1 MNRSFERVVAFAGDF
16 SPLLALH
23 ALVPTLAAVSGREP
37 RLSIALP
44 LSMNTLEK
52 HFIFSRQALREG
64 RWWTAASYMLLH
76 GNQAHALSN
85 LQSIL
90 VAGPAATE
98 TLGVNGAMVT
108 YVAAG
113 VAAALDPFV
122 RTRCVV
128 ICAICT
134 PSPRRRHSAQDFGT
148 QRLERIVERWGV
160 GERVRRVAR
169 AFDSATEAGTE
180 GLWDKL
186 STALDK
192 TRKSA
197 VRVVAKK
204 VQESTRSIGASAGVS
219 AFVAIDACVV
229 AEALFAGR
237 RCDVNAVLHVV
248 SSCFY
253 FVHEWRLIDAQD
265 NIGHGAHLT
274 GAAVGVAAFVLCRLF
289 RRRSSRW
296 RNYGDGYSGRA
307 PSSPTA

>member
-23 ALVPTLAAVSGREP
+23 ALVPTVAAASGREP
-37 RLSIALP
+37 RLSLALP
-44 LSMNTLEK
+44 LSLDVLEK
-52 HFIFSRQALREG
+52 HFTFSRQALREG

-85 LQSIL
+85 LQSVL
-90 VAGPAATE
+90 VAGPAATD

-113 VAAALDPFV
+113 VAAALDPF
-122 RTRCVV
+122 
-128 ICAICT
+128 
-134 PSPRRRHSAQDFGT
+134 DFGT

-160 GERVRRVAR
+160 GERVRRAL
-169 AFDSATEAGTE
+169 DSVTGSVEAGNV
-180 GLWDKL
+180 WDKL
-186 STALDK
+186 SNAFDK

-197 VRVVAKK
+197 VRAVAQQ
-204 VQESTRSIGASAGVS
+204 VNENVRSIGASAGVS
-219 AFVAIDACVV
+219 AFVAIDTCVV
-229 AEALFAGR
+229 AEALFLGR
-237 RCDVNAVLHVV
+237 RCDANAVLHVV
-248 SSCFY
+248 SSVFY

-274 GAAVGVAAFVLCRLF
+274 GAAVGVAAFVLCRVF

-296 RNYGDGYSGRA
+296 RNYGGGYSGRA

>member
-23 ALVPTLAAVSGREP
+23 ALVPTLAAATGREP
-37 RLSIALP
+37 RLSVALP
-44 LSMNTLEK
+44 LSLDVLEK
-52 HFIFSRQALREG
+52 HFMFSRQALREG

-113 VAAALDPFV
+113 VTAALDPFE
-122 RTRCVV
+122 
-128 ICAICT
+128 
-134 PSPRRRHSAQDFGT
+134 FGT

-160 GERVRRVAR
+160 GERVRRAL
-169 AFDSATEAGTE
+169 DSVTGSVEAGNV
-180 GLWDKL
+180 WDKL
-186 STALDK
+186 SNAFDK

-197 VRVVAKK
+197 VRAVAQQ
-204 VQESTRSIGASAGVS
+204 VNENVRSIGASAGVS
-219 AFVAIDACVV
+219 AFVAIDTCVV
-229 AEALFAGR
+229 AEALLLGR
-237 RCDVNAVLHVV
+237 RCDANAVLHVV
-248 SSCFY
+248 SSVFY
-253 FVHEWRLIDAQD
+253 FAHEWRLIDAQD

-274 GAAVGVAAFVLCRLF
+274 GAAVGVTAFVLCRVF

-296 RNYGDGYSGRA
+296 RDFGGGSLGRA

>member
-23 ALVPTLAAVSGREP
+23 ALVPTVAAASGREP

-44 LSMNTLEK
+44 LDVATLEK
-52 HFIFSRQALREG
+52 HFTFSRQALREG
-64 RWWTAASYMLLH
+64 RWWTAATYMLLH

-85 LQSIL
+85 LQSVL
-90 VAGPAATE
+90 VAGPASTD

-113 VAAALDPFV
+113 VAAALDPF
-122 RTRCVV
+122 
-128 ICAICT
+128 
-134 PSPRRRHSAQDFGT
+134 DFGT

-160 GERVRRVAR
+160 GERVRRAL
-169 AFDSATEAGTE
+169 DSVTGSVEAGNV
-180 GLWDKL
+180 WDKL
-186 STALDK
+186 SNAFDK

-197 VRVVAKK
+197 VRAVAQQ
-204 VQESTRSIGASAGVS
+204 VNENVRSIGASAGVS
-219 AFVAIDACVV
+219 AFVAIDTCVV
-229 AEALFAGR
+229 AEALLLGR
-237 RCDVNAVLHVV
+237 RCDANAVLHIV
-248 SSCFY
+248 SSVFY
-253 FVHEWRLIDAQD
+253 FAHEWRLIDAQD

-274 GAAVGVAAFVLCRLF
+274 GAAVGVLAFVLCRVF

-296 RNYGDGYSGRA
+296 RDFGGGTLGRA

>member
-23 ALVPTLAAVSGREP
+23 ALVPTLAAASGREP

-44 LSMNTLEK
+44 LSMTTLER
-52 HFIFSRQALREG
+52 HFTFSRQALREG
-64 RWWTAASYMLLH
+64 RWWTTASYMLLH

-90 VAGPAATE
+90 VAGPAATD

-113 VAAALDPFV
+113 VAAALDPFE
-122 RTRCVV
+122 
-128 ICAICT
+128 
-134 PSPRRRHSAQDFGT
+134 FGT

-160 GERVRRVAR
+160 GERVRRAL
-169 AFDSATEAGTE
+169 DSVTGSVEAGNV
-180 GLWDKL
+180 WDKL
-186 STALDK
+186 SNAFDK

-197 VRVVAKK
+197 VRAVAQQ
-204 VQESTRSIGASAGVS
+204 VNENVRSIGASAGVS
-219 AFVAIDACVV
+219 AFVAIDTCVV
-229 AEALFAGR
+229 AEALLLGR
-237 RCDVNAVLHVV
+237 RCDANAVLHVV
-248 SSCFY
+248 SSVFY
-253 FVHEWRLIDAQD
+253 FAHEWRLIDAQD

-274 GAAVGVAAFVLCRLF
+274 GAAVGVTAFVVCRVF

-296 RNYGDGYSGRA
+296 RDFGGGPLGRA

>member
-23 ALVPTLAAVSGREP
+23 ALVPTVAAAAGREP

-44 LSMNTLEK
+44 LSLDVLEK
-52 HFIFSRQALREG
+52 HLMFSRQALREG
-64 RWWTAASYMLLH
+64 RWWTTASYMLLH

-90 VAGPAATE
+90 VAGPAATD

-113 VAAALDPFV
+113 VAAALDPFE
-122 RTRCVV
+122 
-128 ICAICT
+128 
-134 PSPRRRHSAQDFGT
+134 FGT

-160 GERVRRVAR
+160 GERVRRAL
-169 AFDSATEAGTE
+169 DSVTGSVEAGNV
-180 GLWDKL
+180 WDKL
-186 STALDK
+186 SNAFDK

-197 VRVVAKK
+197 VRAVAQQ
-204 VQESTRSIGASAGVS
+204 VNENVRSIGASAGVS
-219 AFVAIDACVV
+219 AFVAIDTCVV
-229 AEALFAGR
+229 AEALLLGR
-237 RCDVNAVLHVV
+237 RCDANAVLHVV
-248 SSCFY
+248 SSVFY
-253 FVHEWRLIDAQD
+253 FAHEWRLIDAQD

-274 GAAVGVAAFVLCRLF
+274 GAAVGVAAFVLCRIF
-289 RRRSSRW
+289 RRRSLRW
-296 RNYGDGYSGRA
+296 RDYGGGTLGRA

>member
-23 ALVPTLAAVSGREP
+23 ALVPTLAAAAGREP
-37 RLSIALP
+37 RLSVALP
-44 LSMNTLEK
+44 LSLDVLEK
-52 HFIFSRQALREG
+52 HFTFSRQALREG
-64 RWWTAASYMLLH
+64 RWWTTASYMLLH

-90 VAGPAATE
+90 VAGPAATD

-113 VAAALDPFV
+113 VAAALDPFE
-122 RTRCVV
+122 
-128 ICAICT
+128 
-134 PSPRRRHSAQDFGT
+134 FGT

-160 GERVRRVAR
+160 GERVRRAL
-169 AFDSATEAGTE
+169 DSVTGSVEAGNV
-180 GLWDKL
+180 WDKL
-186 STALDK
+186 SNAFDK

-197 VRVVAKK
+197 VRAVAQQ
-204 VQESTRSIGASAGVS
+204 VNENVRSIGASAGVS
-219 AFVAIDACVV
+219 AFVAIDTCVV
-229 AEALFAGR
+229 AEALLLGR
-237 RCDVNAVLHVV
+237 RCDANAVLHVV
-248 SSCFY
+248 SSVFY
-253 FVHEWRLIDAQD
+253 FAHEWRLIDAQD

-274 GAAVGVAAFVLCRLF
+274 GAAVGVAAFVVCRFF

-296 RNYGDGYSGRA
+296 RDYGGGLLGRA

>member
-23 ALVPTLAAVSGREP
+23 ALVPTVAAAAGREP

-52 HFIFSRQALREG
+52 HFMFSRQALREG
-64 RWWTAASYMLLH
+64 RWWTAATYILLH
-76 GNQAHALSN
+76 ANQAHALSN
-85 LQSIL
+85 LQSVL

-98 TLGVNGAMVT
+98 TLGVNGSMLT

-113 VAAALDPFV
+113 VAAALDPFE
-122 RTRCVV
+122 
-128 ICAICT
+128 
-134 PSPRRRHSAQDFGT
+134 FGT

-197 VRVVAKK
+197 VHAVAKK
-204 VQESTRSIGASAGVS
+204 VNENIRILGASAGVS
-219 AFVAIDACVV
+219 AFVAIDTCVV
-229 AEALFAGR
+229 AEALFLGR
-237 RCDVNAVLHVV
+237 RCDASAVLHVI
-248 SSCFY
+248 SSVFY

-274 GAAVGVAAFVLCRLF
+274 GAAVGVAAFVLCRVF
-289 RRRSSRW
+289 RRRSRRW
-296 RNYGDGYSGRA
+296 RDYGHGYSGRA

>member
-23 ALVPTLAAVSGREP
+23 ALVPTLAAATGREP
-37 RLSIALP
+37 RLSVALP
-44 LSMNTLEK
+44 LSLDVLEK
-52 HFIFSRQALREG
+52 HFMFSRQALREG
-64 RWWTAASYMLLH
+64 RWWTTASYMLLH

-113 VAAALDPFV
+113 VAAALDPF
-122 RTRCVV
+122 
-128 ICAICT
+128 
-134 PSPRRRHSAQDFGT
+134 DFGT

-160 GERVRRVAR
+160 GERVRRAL
-169 AFDSATEAGTE
+169 DSVTGSVEAGNV
-180 GLWDKL
+180 WDKL
-186 STALDK
+186 SNAFDK

-197 VRVVAKK
+197 VRAVAQQ
-204 VQESTRSIGASAGVS
+204 VNENVRSIGASAGVS
-219 AFVAIDACVV
+219 AFVAIDTCVV
-229 AEALFAGR
+229 AEALLLGR
-237 RCDVNAVLHVV
+237 RCDANAVLHVV
-248 SSCFY
+248 SSVFY
-253 FVHEWRLIDAQD
+253 FAHEWRLIDAQD

-274 GAAVGVAAFVLCRLF
+274 GAAVGVAAFVLCRIF
-289 RRRSSRW
+289 RRRSLRW
-296 RNYGDGYSGRA
+296 RDYGGGTLGRA

>member
-23 ALVPTLAAVSGREP
+23 ALVPTLAAATGREP
-37 RLSIALP
+37 RLSVALP
-44 LSMNTLEK
+44 LSLDVLEK
-52 HFIFSRQALREG
+52 HFTFSRQALREG
-64 RWWTAASYMLLH
+64 RWWTTASYMLLH

-90 VAGPAATE
+90 VAGPAATD

-113 VAAALDPFV
+113 VTAALDPFE
-122 RTRCVV
+122 
-128 ICAICT
+128 
-134 PSPRRRHSAQDFGT
+134 FGT

-160 GERVRRVAR
+160 GERVRRAL
-169 AFDSATEAGTE
+169 DSVTGSVEAGNV
-180 GLWDKL
+180 WDKL
-186 STALDK
+186 SNAFDK

-197 VRVVAKK
+197 VRAVAQQ
-204 VQESTRSIGASAGVS
+204 VNENVRSIGASAGVS
-219 AFVAIDACVV
+219 AFVAIDTCVV
-229 AEALFAGR
+229 AEALLLGR
-237 RCDVNAVLHVV
+237 RCDANAVLHVV
-248 SSCFY
+248 SSVFY
-253 FVHEWRLIDAQD
+253 FAHEWRLIDAQD

-274 GAAVGVAAFVLCRLF
+274 GAAVGVAAFVLCRVF

-296 RNYGDGYSGRA
+296 RNYGHGYSGRA

>member
-23 ALVPTLAAVSGREP
+23 ALVPTVAAAAGREP

-44 LSMNTLEK
+44 LSLDVLER
-52 HFIFSRQALREG
+52 HFMFSRQALREG
-64 RWWTAASYMLLH
+64 RWWTTVTYMLLH

-90 VAGPAATE
+90 VAGPAATD

-113 VAAALDPFV
+113 VAAALDPF
-122 RTRCVV
+122 
-128 ICAICT
+128 
-134 PSPRRRHSAQDFGT
+134 DFGT

-160 GERVRRVAR
+160 GERVRRAL
-169 AFDSATEAGTE
+169 DSVTGSVEAGNV
-180 GLWDKL
+180 WDKL
-186 STALDK
+186 SNAFDK

-197 VRVVAKK
+197 VRAVAQQ
-204 VQESTRSIGASAGVS
+204 VNENLRSIGASAGVS
-219 AFVAIDACVV
+219 AFVAIDTCVV
-229 AEALFAGR
+229 AEALLLGR
-237 RCDVNAVLHVV
+237 RCDANAVLHVV
-248 SSCFY
+248 SSVFY
-253 FVHEWRLIDAQD
+253 FAHEWRLIDAQD

-274 GAAVGVAAFVLCRLF
+274 GAAVGVAAFVLCRVF

-296 RNYGDGYSGRA
+296 RNYGHGYSGRA

>member
-23 ALVPTLAAVSGREP
+23 ALVPTLAAAAGREP
-37 RLSIALP
+37 RSSIALP
-44 LSMNTLEK
+44 LSLDVLEK
-52 HFIFSRQALREG
+52 HFTFSRQALREG
-64 RWWTAASYMLLH
+64 RWWTTASYMLLH

-90 VAGPAATE
+90 VAGPAATD

-113 VAAALDPFV
+113 VAAALDPFE
-122 RTRCVV
+122 
-128 ICAICT
+128 
-134 PSPRRRHSAQDFGT
+134 FGA

-160 GERVRRVAR
+160 SERVRRAL
-169 AFDSATEAGTE
+169 DSVTGSVEAGDV
-180 GLWDKL
+180 WDKL
-186 STALDK
+186 SNAFDK

-197 VRVVAKK
+197 VRAVAQQ
-204 VQESTRSIGASAGVS
+204 VNENVRSIGASAGVS
-219 AFVAIDACVV
+219 AFVAIDTCVV
-229 AEALFAGR
+229 AEALLLGR
-237 RCDVNAVLHVV
+237 RCDANAVLHVV
-248 SSCFY
+248 SSVFY
-253 FVHEWRLIDAQD
+253 FAHEWRLIDAQD

-274 GAAVGVAAFVLCRLF
+274 GAAVGVAAFVLCRVF

-296 RNYGDGYSGRA
+296 RNYGHGYSGRA

>member
-23 ALVPTLAAVSGREP
+23 ALVPTLAAASGREP

-44 LSMNTLEK
+44 LSMTTLER
-52 HFIFSRQALREG
+52 HFTFSRQALREG
-64 RWWTAASYMLLH
+64 RWWTAATYMLLH

-90 VAGPAATE
+90 VAGPTATD

-113 VAAALDPFV
+113 VAAALDPF
-122 RTRCVV
+122 
-128 ICAICT
+128 
-134 PSPRRRHSAQDFGT
+134 DFGT

-160 GERVRRVAR
+160 GERVRRAL
-169 AFDSATEAGTE
+169 DSVTGSVEAGNV
-180 GLWDKL
+180 WDKL
-186 STALDK
+186 SNAFDK

-197 VRVVAKK
+197 VRAVAQQ
-204 VQESTRSIGASAGVS
+204 VNENVRSIGASAGVS
-219 AFVAIDACVV
+219 AFVAIDTCVV
-229 AEALFAGR
+229 AEALLLGR

-248 SSCFY
+248 SSVFY

-274 GAAVGVAAFVLCRLF
+274 GAAVGVGAFVLCRIF

-296 RNYGDGYSGRA
+296 RNYGHGYSGRA

>member
-23 ALVPTLAAVSGREP
+23 ALVPTLAAATGREP

-44 LSMNTLEK
+44 LSLDVLEK
-52 HFIFSRQALREG
+52 HFMFSRQALREG

-90 VAGPAATE
+90 VAGPAATD

-113 VAAALDPFV
+113 VAAALDPF
-122 RTRCVV
+122 
-128 ICAICT
+128 
-134 PSPRRRHSAQDFGT
+134 DFGT

-160 GERVRRVAR
+160 GERVRRAL
-169 AFDSATEAGTE
+169 DSVTGSVEAGNV
-180 GLWDKL
+180 WDKL
-186 STALDK
+186 SNAFDK

-197 VRVVAKK
+197 VRAVAQQ
-204 VQESTRSIGASAGVS
+204 VNENVRSIGASAGVS
-219 AFVAIDACVV
+219 AFVAIDTCVV
-229 AEALFAGR
+229 AEALFLGR
-237 RCDVNAVLHVV
+237 RCDANAVLHVV
-248 SSCFY
+248 SSVFY
-253 FVHEWRLIDAQD
+253 FAHEWRLIDAQD

-274 GAAVGVAAFVLCRLF
+274 GAAVGVAAFVACRIF

-296 RNYGDGYSGRA
+296 RDFGGGSLGRA

>member
-23 ALVPTLAAVSGREP
+23 ALVPTLAAASGREP

-44 LSMNTLEK
+44 LSLDVLEK
-52 HFIFSRQALREG
+52 HFMFSRQALREG
-64 RWWTAASYMLLH
+64 RWWTTATYMLLH

-85 LQSIL
+85 LQSVL
-90 VAGPAATE
+90 VAGPAATD
-98 TLGVNGAMVT
+98 TLGVNGAMLT

-113 VAAALDPFV
+113 VAAALDPF
-122 RTRCVV
+122 
-128 ICAICT
+128 
-134 PSPRRRHSAQDFGT
+134 DFGT
-148 QRLERIVERWGV
+148 QRLERIVERWGI
-160 GERVRRVAR
+160 GERVRRAL
-169 AFDSATEAGTE
+169 DSVTGSVEAGNV
-180 GLWDKL
+180 WDKL
-186 STALDK
+186 SNAFDK

-197 VRVVAKK
+197 VRAVAQQ
-204 VQESTRSIGASAGVS
+204 VNENVRSIGASAGVS
-219 AFVAIDACVV
+219 AFVAIDTCVV
-229 AEALFAGR
+229 AEALLLGR

-248 SSCFY
+248 SSVFY
-253 FVHEWRLIDAQD
+253 FAHEWRLIDAQD

-296 RNYGDGYSGRA
+296 RNYGHGYSGRA

>member
-23 ALVPTLAAVSGREP
+23 ALVPTVAAASGREP

-44 LSMNTLEK
+44 LDVATLEK
-52 HFIFSRQALREG
+52 HFTFSRQALREG
-64 RWWTAASYMLLH
+64 RWWTTASYMLLH

-85 LQSIL
+85 LQSVL

-113 VAAALDPFV
+113 VAAALDPF
-122 RTRCVV
+122 
-128 ICAICT
+128 
-134 PSPRRRHSAQDFGT
+134 DFGT

-160 GERVRRVAR
+160 GERVRRAL
-169 AFDSATEAGTE
+169 DSVTGSVEAGNV
-180 GLWDKL
+180 WDKL
-186 STALDK
+186 SNAFDK

-197 VRVVAKK
+197 VRAVAQQ
-204 VQESTRSIGASAGVS
+204 VNENVRSIGASAGVS
-219 AFVAIDACVV
+219 AFVAIDTCVV
-229 AEALFAGR
+229 AEALLLGR
-237 RCDVNAVLHVV
+237 RCDANAVLHVV
-248 SSCFY
+248 SSVFY
-253 FVHEWRLIDAQD
+253 FAHEWRLIDAQD

-274 GAAVGVAAFVLCRLF
+274 GAAVGVGAFVLCRVF

-296 RNYGDGYSGRA
+296 RNYGHGYSGRA

>member
-1 MNRSFERVVAFAGDF
+1 MDGNRAFERVVAFAGDF

-23 ALVPTLAAVSGREP
+23 ALVPTLAAASGREP

-44 LSMNTLEK
+44 LDMPTLER
-52 HFIFSRQALREG
+52 HFMFSRQALREG
-64 RWWTAASYMLLH
+64 RWWTTITYMLLH

-98 TLGVNGAMVT
+98 ALGVNGAMLT

-113 VAAALDPFV
+113 VAAALDPFE
-122 RTRCVV
+122 
-128 ICAICT
+128 
-134 PSPRRRHSAQDFGT
+134 FGT
-148 QRLERIVERWGV
+148 QRLERIVERWGI
-160 GERVRRVAR
+160 GERVRSMAR
-169 AFDSATEAGTE
+169 ALDSATEAGTE

-204 VQESTRSIGASAGVS
+204 VNENIRSIGASAGVS
-219 AFVAIDACVV
+219 AFVAIDTCTA
-229 AEALFAGR
+229 AEALLAGR
-237 RCDVNAVLHVV
+237 RRDLNAVLHVA
-248 SSCFY
+248 SSLFY

-274 GAAVGVAAFVLCRLF
+274 GAAVGVAAFVVCRFF
-289 RRRSSRW
+289 RRRSRW
-296 RNYGDGYSGRA
+296 RDYGHGYSGRA

>member
-23 ALVPTLAAVSGREP
+23 ALVPTVAAASGREP

-44 LSMNTLEK
+44 LSMNTLER
-52 HFIFSRQALREG
+52 HFTFSRQALREG
-64 RWWTAASYMLLH
+64 RWWTTVTYMLLH

-85 LQSIL
+85 LQSVL

-113 VAAALDPFV
+113 VAAALDPFE
-122 RTRCVV
+122 
-128 ICAICT
+128 
-134 PSPRRRHSAQDFGT
+134 FGT

-160 GERVRRVAR
+160 GERVRRAL
-169 AFDSATEAGTE
+169 DSVTGSVEAGNV
-180 GLWDKL
+180 WDKL
-186 STALDK
+186 SNAFDK

-197 VRVVAKK
+197 VRAVAQQ
-204 VQESTRSIGASAGVS
+204 VNENVRSIGASAGVS
-219 AFVAIDACVV
+219 AFVAIDTCVV
-229 AEALFAGR
+229 AEALLLGR
-237 RCDVNAVLHVV
+237 RCDANAVLHVI
-248 SSCFY
+248 SSVFY
-253 FVHEWRLIDAQD
+253 FAHEWRLIDAQD

-274 GAAVGVAAFVLCRLF
+274 GAAVGVAAFVLCRFF
-289 RRRSSRW
+289 RRRSARW
-296 RNYGDGYSGRA
+296 RNYGGGYSGRA

>member
-23 ALVPTLAAVSGREP
+23 ALVPTVAAAAGREP

-44 LSMNTLEK
+44 LSMTTLER
-52 HFIFSRQALREG
+52 HFTFSRQALREG
-64 RWWTAASYMLLH
+64 RWWTTASYMLLH

-85 LQSIL
+85 LQSVL

-113 VAAALDPFV
+113 AAAALDPF
-122 RTRCVV
+122 
-128 ICAICT
+128 
-134 PSPRRRHSAQDFGT
+134 DFGT

-160 GERVRRVAR
+160 GERVRRAL
-169 AFDSATEAGTE
+169 DSVTGSVEAGNV
-180 GLWDKL
+180 WDKL
-186 STALDK
+186 SNAFDK

-197 VRVVAKK
+197 VRAVAQQ
-204 VQESTRSIGASAGVS
+204 VNENVRSIGASEGVS
-219 AFVAIDACVV
+219 AFVAIDTCVV
-229 AEALFAGR
+229 AEALLLGR

-248 SSCFY
+248 SSVFY

-265 NIGHGAHLT
+265 SIGHGAHLT
-274 GAAVGVAAFVLCRLF
+274 GAAVGVAAFVVCRFF

-296 RNYGDGYSGRA
+296 RDYGGGLLGRA

>member
-23 ALVPTLAAVSGREP
+23 ALVPTVAAASGREP

-44 LSMNTLEK
+44 LSMTTLER
-52 HFIFSRQALREG
+52 HFTFSRQALREG
-64 RWWTAASYMLLH
+64 RWWTTASYMLLH

-85 LQSIL
+85 LQSVL

-113 VAAALDPFV
+113 VAAALDPFE
-122 RTRCVV
+122 
-128 ICAICT
+128 
-134 PSPRRRHSAQDFGT
+134 FGT

-160 GERVRRVAR
+160 GERVRRAL
-169 AFDSATEAGTE
+169 DSVTGSVEAGNV
-180 GLWDKL
+180 WDKL
-186 STALDK
+186 SNAFDK

-197 VRVVAKK
+197 VRAVAQQ
-204 VQESTRSIGASAGVS
+204 VNENVRSIGASTGVS
-219 AFVAIDACVV
+219 AFVAIDTCVV
-229 AEALFAGR
+229 AEALLLGR
-237 RCDVNAVLHVV
+237 RCDANAVLHVV
-248 SSCFY
+248 SSVFY
-253 FVHEWRLIDAQD
+253 FAHEWRLIDAQD

-274 GAAVGVAAFVLCRLF
+274 GAAVGIAAFVLCRIF

-296 RNYGDGYSGRA
+296 RDFGGGSLGRA

>member
-23 ALVPTLAAVSGREP
+23 ALVPTVAAAAGREP

-52 HFIFSRQALREG
+52 HFAFSRQALREG

-85 LQSIL
+85 LQSVL

-113 VAAALDPFV
+113 VAAALDPF
-122 RTRCVV
+122 
-128 ICAICT
+128 
-134 PSPRRRHSAQDFGT
+134 DFGT

-160 GERVRRVAR
+160 GERVRRAL
-169 AFDSATEAGTE
+169 DSVTGSVEAGNV
-180 GLWDKL
+180 WDKL
-186 STALDK
+186 SNAFDK

-197 VRVVAKK
+197 VRAVAQQ
-204 VQESTRSIGASAGVS
+204 VNENLRSIGASAGVS
-219 AFVAIDACVV
+219 AFVAIDTCVV
-229 AEALFAGR
+229 AEALLLGR
-237 RCDVNAVLHVV
+237 RCDANAVLHVV
-248 SSCFY
+248 SSVFY
-253 FVHEWRLIDAQD
+253 FAHEWRLIDAQD

-274 GAAVGVAAFVLCRLF
+274 GAAVGVAAFVLCRIF
-289 RRRSSRW
+289 RRRSLRW
-296 RNYGDGYSGRA
+296 RDYGGGTLGRA

>member
-23 ALVPTLAAVSGREP
+23 ALVPTLAAASGREP

-44 LSMNTLEK
+44 LDVPTLER
-52 HFIFSRQALREG
+52 HFMFSRQALREG
-64 RWWTAASYMLLH
+64 RWWTTITYMLLH

-90 VAGPAATE
+90 VAGPAATD
-98 TLGVNGAMVT
+98 TLGVNGAMLT

-113 VAAALDPFV
+113 VAAALDPF
-122 RTRCVV
+122 
-128 ICAICT
+128 
-134 PSPRRRHSAQDFGT
+134 DFGT

-169 AFDSATEAGTE
+169 AFDSATGNEAGTE

-197 VRVVAKK
+197 VHAVAKK
-204 VQESTRSIGASAGVS
+204 VNENIRILGASAGVS
-219 AFVAIDACVV
+219 AFVAIDTCVV

-253 FVHEWRLIDAQD
+253 FAHEWRLIDAQD

-274 GAAVGVAAFVLCRLF
+274 GAAVGVGAFVLCRFL
-289 RRRSSRW
+289 RRRSRRW
-296 RNYGDGYSGRA
+296 RDYGHGYSGRA

>member
-23 ALVPTLAAVSGREP
+23 ALVPTLAAASGREP

-44 LSMNTLEK
+44 LDVATLEK
-52 HFIFSRQALREG
+52 HFMSSRQALREG
-64 RWWTAASYMLLH
+64 RWWTTFTYILLH
-76 GNQAHALSN
+76 ANQAHALSN

-98 TLGVNGAMVT
+98 TLGVNGAMLT

-113 VAAALDPFV
+113 VAAALDPF
-122 RTRCVV
+122 
-128 ICAICT
+128 
-134 PSPRRRHSAQDFGT
+134 DFGT

-169 AFDSATEAGTE
+169 AFDSATGNEAGTE

-197 VRVVAKK
+197 VHAVAKK
-204 VQESTRSIGASAGVS
+204 VNENIRILGASAGVS
-219 AFVAIDACVV
+219 AFVAIDTCVV

-253 FVHEWRLIDAQD
+253 FAHEWRLIDAQD

-274 GAAVGVAAFVLCRLF
+274 GAAVGVAAFVLCRVF
-289 RRRSSRW
+289 RRRSRW
-296 RNYGDGYSGRA
+296 RNYGGGYSGRA

>member
-1 MNRSFERVVAFAGDF
+1 MNRSFERVVAFAGNF

-23 ALVPTLAAVSGREP
+23 ALVPTVAAASGREP

-44 LSMNTLEK
+44 LDVATLEK
-52 HFIFSRQALREG
+52 HFTFSRQALREG
-64 RWWTAASYMLLH
+64 RWWTAATYMLLH

-85 LQSIL
+85 LQSVL
-90 VAGPAATE
+90 VAGPAATD

-113 VAAALDPFV
+113 VAAALDPF
-122 RTRCVV
+122 
-128 ICAICT
+128 
-134 PSPRRRHSAQDFGT
+134 DFGT

-160 GERVRRVAR
+160 GERVRRAL
-169 AFDSATEAGTE
+169 DSVTGSVEAGNV
-180 GLWDKL
+180 WDKL
-186 STALDK
+186 SNAFDK

-197 VRVVAKK
+197 VRAVAQQ
-204 VQESTRSIGASAGVS
+204 VNENVRSIGASAGVS
-219 AFVAIDACVV
+219 AFVAIDTCVV
-229 AEALFAGR
+229 AEALLLGR
-237 RCDVNAVLHVV
+237 RCDVNAVLHVI
-248 SSCFY
+248 SSVFY

-274 GAAVGVAAFVLCRLF
+274 GAAVGVAAFVLSRVF

-296 RNYGDGYSGRA
+296 RNYGGGYSGRA

>member
-23 ALVPTLAAVSGREP
+23 ALVPTLAAASGREP

-44 LSMNTLEK
+44 LSLDVLEK
-52 HFIFSRQALREG
+52 HFMFSRQALREG
-64 RWWTAASYMLLH
+64 RWWTTASYMLLH

-113 VAAALDPFV
+113 VASALDPL
-122 RTRCVV
+122 
-128 ICAICT
+128 
-134 PSPRRRHSAQDFGT
+134 DFGT

-160 GERVRRVAR
+160 GERVRRAL
-169 AFDSATEAGTE
+169 DSVTGSVEAGNV
-180 GLWDKL
+180 WDKL
-186 STALDK
+186 SNAFDK

-197 VRVVAKK
+197 VRAVAQQ
-204 VQESTRSIGASAGVS
+204 VNENTRSLGASAGVS
-219 AFVAIDACVV
+219 AFVAIDTCVV
-229 AEALFAGR
+229 AEALLLGR
-237 RCDVNAVLHVV
+237 RCDANAVLHVV

-253 FVHEWRLIDAQD
+253 FAHEWRLIDAQD

-274 GAAVGVAAFVLCRLF
+274 GAAVGVAAFVVCRFF
-289 RRRSSRW
+289 RRRSRW
-296 RNYGDGYSGRA
+296 RDYGHGYSGRA